1 MRGRATAAAVRYSFF
16 SFFCFKHII
25 NLTPPH
31 IYIPRGIYIYIER
44 ERGRWLC
51 LGAVQAVFLLCVVLA
66 ASCHM
71 NSYAD
76 VQIAVC

>member
-1 MRGRATAAAVRYSFF
+1 MRGRATTAAVRYSFF

-25 NLTPPH
+25 NLTPLQ
-31 IYIPRGIYIYIER
+31 IYIYI
-44 ERGRWLC
+44 GRWLC